1 MRSNSPI
8 TTATNVD
15 TKLTQKSSLSKNKTQ
30 INNKNQN
37 RICNDFYNGF
47 NQIIS
52 VTSNYQVNIF
62 DFILLSHRYV

>member
-1 MRSNSPI
+1 MRSNSPT
-8 TTATNVD
+8 TTATDVD
-15 TKLTQKSSLSKNKTQ
+15 KKLTQKSSLSKNETQ
-30 INNKNQN
+30 INTKNQN

-47 NQIIS
+47 NQIIF